1 MEATTE
7 ADTQVLPPEFAAET
21 LTGDVRD
28 VLLTHV
34 RSMETPWSK
43 LPEWDQRDRIRAIEK
58 CAEDLV
64 RRSVHVI
71 AHKGH
76 PHLVV
81 STGKWSVGELI
92 DLKVGAASSVE
103 NITKLAEHGIGS
115 AILVLIEPG
124 EFFGQREEAKADPDQ
139 PVMDL
144 GGDDA
149 GDAGDEDDGG
159 AEPEATPARSRR
171 NRRQISA
178 TEAA

>member
-7 ADTQVLPPEFAAET
+7 ADTQVLPADFDAET
-21 LTGDVRD
+21 LTGDLLD

-71 AHKGH
+71 AHKGQ

-81 STGKWSVGELI
+81 QTGKWSVGELI
-92 DLKVGAASSVE
+92 DLKVGASSSVE
-103 NITKLAEHGIGS
+103 NITKLAEHGNGS

-124 EFFGQREEAKADPDQ
+124 EFFGQRQEAKADPDQ
-139 PVMDL
+139 PAMDL
-144 GGDDA
+144 GGEEAEDGDGEPAA
-149 GDAGDEDDGG
+149 GT
-159 AEPEATPARSRR
+159 EPAAPRPRR
-171 NRRQISA
+171 NRRQISE